1 MERDEV
7 DKFTETA
14 TWRMQLERRLRVSS
28 MLTSYFTLQAFEAS
42 RLLNIFWG
50 VGLVVAGDLEP
61 TRLLMAVINLQ
72 QVVSEYSNG
81 CPATFQNALTQP
93 LLPTDNTRQLFNLLP
108 QFFMVMEPLE
118 RLAALLES
126 RPKIEP
132 PPQSYDSALVRK
144 EVADA
149 AADSEQ
155 PAGRRPERYEGRFVF
170 DDVHFFC
177 KRNDITESRIWF
189 SSGSQ

>member
-1 MERDEV
+1 MPAFRASLALFAQGMERDEV

-72 QVVSEYSNG
+72 QVVSEYSNS
-81 CPATFQNALTQP
+81 CPGPPF
-93 LLPTDNTRQLFNLLP
+93 TR
-108 QFFMVMEPLE
+108 
-118 RLAALLES
+118 
-126 RPKIEP
+126 
-132 PPQSYDSALVRK
+132 
-144 EVADA
+144 
-149 AADSEQ
+149 
-155 PAGRRPERYEGRFVF
+155 
-170 DDVHFFC
+170 
-177 KRNDITESRIWF
+177 
-189 SSGSQ
+189 